1 MAITR
6 VGESPLQRDV
16 RPSLR
21 AILRR
26 PSRVEV
32 KFLRRVSSTAQSAA
46 EAMDE
51 EGDGEDDG
59 AKVLRAEGGAT
70 IQYGEALLTQKTS
83 RQHAV
88 TPRFGGRFEKD
99 VGRLYDRERVG
110 LGCD

>member
-1 MAITR
+1 M
-6 VGESPLQRDV
+6 
-16 RPSLR
+16 
-21 AILRR
+21 
-26 PSRVEV
+26 

-46 EAMDE
+46 ETMDD
-51 EGDGEDDG
+51 EGDGEDECASVGRADG
-59 AKVLRAEGGAT
+59 EAT

-88 TPRFGGRFEKD
+88 TPRFGGRLEND